1 MALGPGTPTDRI
13 PIIKKSAMNDPTT
26 KVTVRIPTAL
36 LRRACAINGEGVTET
51 VRQGLRQIVAVHA
64 QERLRELRGRVPIA
78 MDLKELREDRS
89 LDRY

>member
-1 MALGPGTPTDRI
+1 
-13 PIIKKSAMNDPTT
+13 MNETTT

-36 LRRACAINGEGVTET
+36 LRQARAITGEGATET
-51 VRQGLRQIVAVHA
+51 VRPGLRQIVAVHA

-78 MDLKELREDRS
+78 MDLKEVREDRN